1 MNNLMKKK
9 NNQES
14 SSPSAGG
21 CLSEYKKAH
30 DISFENPE
38 AFWAERA
45 ETLVSWTRK
54 WDEVFQGDFYRKEVS
69 WFSGGRLNVSFNCL
83 DRHLEKGRR
92 NQAALIWQGENDDE
106 VKVYTY
112 QMLLTETCRFA
123 NVLKSKGVKKGDC
136 VSIYLPMIPELVI
149 AMLAC
154 ARIGAVHSVIFCGF
168 SSAALKNRIKNCG
181 SKVFVT
187 ADTVSRGGRII
198 PLKPNADGPLDEC
211 QTISNCIVVRR
222 SGKEISMV
230 PGRDSW
236 WHEEVS
242 GEEIG
247 QYCEPV
253 EMDAGDTLFMLYTSG
268 STGKPKGVL
277 HSSGGYLTYVLHT
290 CQAVFR
296 FCENDIH
303 WCTADIGW
311 ITGHSYSVYGPLGA
325 GATILIYEGLP
336 LYPEAGR
343 YWQIVEKFGVTVF
356 YTAPAAIRAL
366 MHFGS
371 GLAADYDLSSLRF
384 IGSVGEPINP
394 EEWNWYFK
402 EIGQA
407 KLPVIDTWWQTETG
421 GIMLA
426 PQVHPDLCGPGGN
439 LRPLPGID
447 AAVLTESGR
456 EAVPGEG
463 GRLVIRKPW
472 PGMLKAVLGDGASVQ
487 ELYFSS
493 YSGVYDTGDS
503 ARRTGEHD
511 FQVTGR
517 FDDVI
522 MISGHRL
529 GTAEIESVLTAHR
542 SVVEAAVVGV
552 ADSLEGQKI
561 YAFVMVGKNVEQTPG
576 LLSEIRQYVQENI
589 GPVVTHPTI
598 QYVSALPK
606 TRSGKIMRRLLR
618 KIASNDFLQL
628 GDISTLADPS
638 VITDLVEGKNAFS
651 SDPCVPEN
659 EI

>member
-1 MNNLMKKK
+1 MKKK

-14 SSPSAGG
+14 SSPSSDS
-21 CLSEYKKAH
+21 CLSKYKKVY
-30 DISFENPE
+30 DLSLENPE

-45 ETLVSWTRK
+45 ETLVSWARK
-54 WDEVFQGDFYRKEVS
+54 WDEVLQGDFNRREVS
-69 WFSGGRLNVSFNCL
+69 WFSGGRLNVSSNCL
-83 DRHLEKGRR
+83 DRHLEKGCR

-123 NVLKSKGVKKGDC
+123 NVLKDKGIKKGDC

-168 SSAALKNRIKNCG
+168 SSTALKNRIKDCG

-187 ADTVSRGGRII
+187 ADTVARGGRII

-211 QTISNCIVVRR
+211 QSIRNCIVVRR
-222 SGKEISMV
+222 SEKEISMV

-236 WHEEVS
+236 WHEEMARE
-242 GEEIG
+242 GIG
-247 QYCEPV
+247 RYCEPV

-277 HSSGGYLTYVLHT
+277 HSCGGYLTYVLHT
-290 CQAVFR
+290 CRTVFH
-296 FCENDIH
+296 FSENDIH

-336 LYPEAGR
+336 LYPEPDR
-343 YWQIVEKFGVTVF
+343 YWRIVEKFGVTVL

-366 MHFGS
+366 MHFGA
-371 GLAADYDLSSLRF
+371 GLAGRYDLSSLRF
-384 IGSVGEPINP
+384 LGSVGEPINP
-394 EEWNWYFK
+394 GEWNWYFK
-402 EIGQA
+402 EIGHS

-426 PQVHPDLCGPGGN
+426 PLVHPELCGPGGCS
-439 LRPLPGID
+439 RPLPGID
-447 AAVLTESGR
+447 AAVFTESGR
-456 EAVPGEG
+456 ETVPGES

-472 PGMLKAVLGDGASVQ
+472 PGMLKAVLGDGGRVQ
-487 ELYFSS
+487 KMYFSS
-493 YSGVYDTGDS
+493 YPGVYDTGDS
-503 ARRTGEHD
+503 ARRSGENV
-511 FQVTGR
+511 FQITGR
-517 FDDVI
+517 LDDVI
-522 MISGHRL
+522 IISGHRL

-542 SVVEAAVVGV
+542 SVAEAAVVGI
-552 ADSLEGQKI
+552 ADSLKGQKI
-561 YAFVMVGKNVEQTPG
+561 YAFVTVGKNVEQTPG
-576 LLSEIRQYVQENI
+576 LLGELRQYVQETI
-589 GPVVTHPTI
+589 GPIATHSTI

-618 KIASNDFLQL
+618 KIASNDFHHF

-638 VITDLVEGKNAFS
+638 VITDLIEGKKRS
-651 SDPCVPEN
+651 SP
-659 EI
+659 

>member
-1 MNNLMKKK
+1 MKKK

-14 SSPSAGG
+14 SSPSSAS
-21 CLSEYKKAH
+21 CLSKYKKVY
-30 DISFENPE
+30 DLSLENPE

-54 WDEVFQGDFYRKEVS
+54 WDEVLQGDFNRGEVS
-69 WFSGGRLNVSFNCL
+69 WFSGGRLNVSSNCL
-83 DRHLEKGRR
+83 DRHLEKGCR

-123 NVLKSKGVKKGDC
+123 NVLKDKGIKKGDC

-168 SSAALKNRIKNCG
+168 SSAALKNRIKDCD

-187 ADTVSRGGRII
+187 ADTVARGGRII

-211 QTISNCIVVRR
+211 QSIRNCIVVRR
-222 SGKEISMV
+222 SEKEISMV

-236 WHEEVS
+236 WHEEMARE
-242 GEEIG
+242 GIG
-247 QYCEPV
+247 RYCEPV

-277 HSSGGYLTYVLHT
+277 HSCGGYLTYVLHT
-290 CQAVFR
+290 CRTVFQ
-296 FCENDIH
+296 FSENDIH

-311 ITGHSYSVYGPLGA
+311 ITGHSYSVYGPLAA

-336 LYPEAGR
+336 LYPEPDR
-343 YWQIVEKFGVTVF
+343 YWRIVEKFGVTIL
-356 YTAPAAIRAL
+356 YTAPAVIRAL
-366 MHFGS
+366 MHLGS
-371 GLAADYDLSSLRF
+371 GLAGRYDLSSLRF
-384 IGSVGEPINP
+384 LGSVGEPINP

-402 EIGQA
+402 EIGHS

-426 PQVHPDLCGPGGN
+426 PLVHPELCGPGGCS
-439 LRPLPGID
+439 RPLPGID
-447 AAVLTESGR
+447 AAVFTESGR
-456 EAVPGEG
+456 ETALGES
-463 GRLVIRKPW
+463 GRLVIRRPW
-472 PGMLKAVLGDGASVQ
+472 PGMVKAVHGDGERVQ
-487 ELYFSS
+487 KMYFSS
-493 YSGVYDTGDS
+493 YPGVYDTGDS
-503 ARRTGEHD
+503 ARRIEENAFHI
-511 FQVTGR
+511 TGR
-517 FDDVI
+517 LDDVI
-522 MISGHRL
+522 IISGHRL

-542 SVVEAAVVGV
+542 SVVEAAVVGIT
-552 ADSLEGQKI
+552 DSLEGQKI
-561 YAFVMVGKNVEQTPG
+561 YAFVTVGNNVEQTPG
-576 LLSEIRQYVQENI
+576 LLDELRQYVQETI
-589 GPVVTHPTI
+589 GPIATHSTI

-618 KIASNDFLQL
+618 KIASNDFHHF

-638 VITDLVEGKNAFS
+638 VITDLIEGKKRS
-651 SDPCVPEN
+651 SP
-659 EI
+659 

>member
-1 MNNLMKKK
+1 MKKK
-9 NNQES
+9 KNQES
-14 SSPSAGG
+14 FSSASVGS
-21 CLSEYKKAH
+21 LSEYKKEY
-30 DISFENPE
+30 DFSLENPE

-54 WDEVFQGDFYRKEVS
+54 WDEVLQGDFHRGKVS
-69 WFSGGRLNVSFNCL
+69 WFAGGRLNVSCNCL

-149 AMLAC
+149 TMLAC

-168 SSAALKNRIKNCG
+168 SSAALKNRIKDCG
-181 SKVFVT
+181 TKIFVT

-211 QTISNCIVVRR
+211 HSIRNCIVVRR
-222 SGKEISMV
+222 SEKEISMV
-230 PGRDSW
+230 AGRDSW
-236 WHEEVS
+236 WHEEMARE
-242 GEEIG
+242 GTG
-247 QYCEPV
+247 KYCEPV

-268 STGKPKGVL
+268 STGKPKGIL
-277 HSSGGYLTYVLHT
+277 HSCGGYLTYVLHT
-290 CQAVFR
+290 CRSIFR

-336 LYPEAGR
+336 IYPEPDR
-343 YWQIVEKFGVTVF
+343 YWRIVEKFGVTVL

-366 MHFGS
+366 MRFGS
-371 GLAADYDLSSLRF
+371 GLAGRYDLSSLRF
-384 IGSVGEPINP
+384 LGSVGEPINP

-402 EIGQA
+402 EIGQS

-426 PQVHPDLCGPGGN
+426 PQVHPELCGPGGCS
-439 LRPLPGID
+439 RPLPGID
-447 AAVLTESGR
+447 AAVFTESGR
-456 EAVPGEG
+456 NAAPGES

-472 PGMLKAVLGDGASVQ
+472 PGMLKAVQGEEGCMQ
-487 ELYFSS
+487 KMYFSS
-493 YSGVYDTGDS
+493 YPGVYDTGDS
-503 ARRTGEHD
+503 ARMSGENV
-511 FQVTGR
+511 FQITGR
-517 FDDVI
+517 LDDVI
-522 MISGHRL
+522 IISGHRL

-542 SVVEAAVVGV
+542 SVAEAAVVGV
-552 ADSLEGQKI
+552 DDSLKGQKM
-561 YAFVMVGKNVEQTPG
+561 YAFVIVGKNVERTPG
-576 LLSEIRQYVQENI
+576 LLAELRQYVQETI
-589 GPVVTHPTI
+589 GPIATHSTI

-618 KIASNDFLQL
+618 KIASDDFQHF

-638 VITDLVEGKNAFS
+638 VITDLVEGKKAL
-651 SDPCVPEN
+651 
-659 EI
+659 